1 MAHNLCISNNVF
13 ERYNASVHIIKKQM
27 DKFGLCSSKHVPDLV
42 KIRENMC
49 QKRQKMFFFRTMK
62 IAENV
67 W

>member
-1 MAHNLCISNNVF
+1 
-13 ERYNASVHIIKKQM
+13 M